1 MKKLNQIGFYIII
14 ISIFSVLV
22 YKAITFPVSNDEFP
36 TAIVYHNY
44 SVWEI
49 MMYTDHQ
56 PNNHILNT
64 LLTKFFIAIFGNEP
78 LVIRLPNLLAFL
90 VFAFAIF
97 KINKQVLKEESVF
110 FLPATLFF
118 VTNPYLLDF
127 FGLCRGYGISSALAT
142 LSVSFLIDGYYNSR
156 TQSVW
161 IAYFISILASYANFT
176 LLVFWCAISLFIW
189 FYHLLKYNFKI
200 RPLIKPTII
209 IGIVTILY
217 LLLIANPIIKMQST
231 NEFKYWTSNGFYW
244 DTIYQLIEY
253 SRTGSFLWFL
263 SSHIFS
269 AIIFLTIIINGIY
282 IFRQLKK
289 LNYNW
294 TILKHPIFITT
305 FVLLLTAVINIF
317 QCKILKTPNLQG
329 RTALFFYPLFIIVFV
344 CFLGL
349 IQKSRKIFLQI
360 IVALCFT
367 FICIFHVA
375 NGFKINWVRE
385 YYFDGDTYKVLDYMN
400 YDRQGKNI
408 KFKTWWFMHNSF
420 SYYYNTGRVPWMEL
434 LPYQQSIDTSTNA
447 DYYYIFS
454 DDYKKLESKFEVAYK
469 LTDDRWLLKRRAELS
484 N

>member
-289 LNYNW
+289 IELQ
-294 TILKHPIFITT
+294 LDDF
-305 FVLLLTAVINIF
+305 
-317 QCKILKTPNLQG
+317 KTPY
-329 RTALFFYPLFIIVFV
+329 FYNNF
-344 CFLGL
+344 CFAFDSSY
-349 IQKSRKIFLQI
+349 Q
-360 IVALCFT
+360 
-367 FICIFHVA
+367 
-375 NGFKINWVRE
+375 
-385 YYFDGDTYKVLDYMN
+385 YFSM
-400 YDRQGKNI
+400 QNI
-408 KFKTWWFMHNSF
+408 KNTKFTRTHSFILLSLIYYCFCLFSWINSKKQENFFTNNCCFMF
-420 SYYYNTGRVPWMEL
+420 
-434 LPYQQSIDTSTNA
+434 
-447 DYYYIFS
+447 YIHM
-454 DDYKKLESKFEVAYK
+454 YIPCSK
-469 LTDDRWLLKRRAELS
+469 WIQ